1 MSGKVPAAVR
11 LSGTIDIGSIR
22 GAFEKIKEAA
32 RANKFLEIDIADV
45 TEMDLTLIQL
55 IESAR
60 LSAAQ
65 SGTEIRLSRPAQGLV
80 LETLNRGGFLSDPMD
95 ERTRF
100 WTDPAGAN
108 R

>member
-1 MSGKVPAAVR
+1 MSDKLPAVVR
-11 LSGTIDIGSIR
+11 LSGAIDIGSIR
-22 GAFEKIKEAA
+22 GAFEKIKEAVCA
-32 RANKFLEIDIADV
+32 TKSLEIDIADV
-45 TEMDLTLIQL
+45 TELDLTLIQL

-65 SGTEIRLSRPAQGLV
+65 SGTEIRLSSPAQGLV

-100 WTDPAGAN
+100 WTEQAGAN